1 MTTDTPGTT
10 SGANPQPG
18 RPLASRAPSQPGG
31 PPASRAPS
39 QPGRPPAA
47 SRPPIGRPREARADR
62 AILAAA
68 LELIAEHGV
77 HGLRMDDVAERAG
90 VGKAAIYRRYR
101 SKDELVRATVGAMVS
116 EIAIPDTGT
125 TRDDLLALM
134 RDAVAVYRDPIRGGV
149 MPSLIGAMRDHPD
162 LARTIREDVVAV
174 RREALRAVLARGIAR
189 GDLSEDLDV
198 ELALDMLG
206 GALFYRLLVTGGPID
221 DGLAEG
227 VADSVL
233 RSFAPTPTKEPP
245 R

>member
-1 MTTDTPGTT
+1 MSIEMTDTPEMTSST
-10 SGANPQPG
+10 QPPSSGAHPQTG
-18 RPLASRAPSQPGG
+18 R
-31 PPASRAPS
+31 
-39 QPGRPPAA
+39 
-47 SRPPIGRPREARADR
+47 SRPPVGRPREARADR

-68 LELIAEHGV
+68 LELIAERGV

-125 TRDDLLALM
+125 TREDLLALM
-134 RDAVAVYRDPIRGGV
+134 RDAVAVYRDPVRGGV
-149 MPSLIGAMRDHPD
+149 MPSLIGAMREDPE
-162 LARTIREDVVAV
+162 LARAIREDVVSA
-174 RREALRAVLARGIAR
+174 RRDALREVLARGVAR
-189 GDLSEDLDV
+189 GDLSADLDV

-221 DGLAEG
+221 ERLAEG

-233 RSFAPTPTKEPP
+233 RSFAPNPTKEHQ